1 MKNLPPVKVKKRVRS
16 PDRGSSL
23 LDGEELHM
31 NERAIITLN
40 RMLEVYED
48 APYFD
53 WPQHEIEEVAFSRCA
68 IEEILQLVWD
78 HPWTLASDTIE
89 NFALT
94 MELYKHSSVT
104 DEQRRIF
111 SVLAETAC
119 EILQEIEPLEK

>member
-1 MKNLPPVKVKKRVRS
+1 MRRPNKA
-16 PDRGSSL
+16 SL
-23 LDGEELHM
+23 LLDEEELHM
-31 NERAIITLN
+31 NERAIVYLTQ
-40 RMLEVYED
+40 MLEMYED

-53 WPQHEIEEVAFSRCA
+53 WPQHELEEVAFSRCA

-111 SVLAETAC
+111 SVLAETTC
-119 EILQEIEPLEK
+119 EILQEIESLEK

>member
-1 MKNLPPVKVKKRVRS
+1 MKHLPPVKAKKKLRS

-40 RMLEVYED
+40 RMLEMYED

-53 WPQHEIEEVAFSRCA
+53 WPQHELEEVAFSRCA

-111 SVLAETAC
+111 SVLAETTC
-119 EILQEIEPLEK
+119 EILQEIESLEK